1 MAKDILEN
9 DIFEALANSSDK
21 SYMYVTDMETGMTR
35 WSKAAVDFFDLP
47 SEYIDNIL
55 DVWGKKVHPDD
66 LGPYLEDINSVLS
79 GQKQRHEAQYRVLNK
94 LGKYIWVECQGSI
107 ILGENNE
114 PKVFAG
120 VVVCLDNRNKYD
132 ALTGVYTT
140 HEFYNRNID
149 GEEGFFVLIGMDNF
163 RETISS
169 YGYTVADS
177 VLVEVARILE
187 KQTGEM
193 DRIYR
198 FAGDEFLIVY
208 SGLSRREVEAKY
220 YDLKRVCSNIVT
232 ASHHHISSSISGGAV
247 QFPQEGKDIEDY
259 INDLENSLDSAKK
272 TDRGNLVFYSE
283 DIAKAQ
289 RRKKLLRDDLAVS
302 IQNDYKGFELYYQPL
317 VGAKDGHIIGC
328 EALLRWTGENIKDS
342 YPGEFIKALED
353 DGSIK
358 EVGFFVMKSAIRQLR
373 QWEDRFGDIK
383 LSFNISY
390 QQFMEQ
396 GFVDN
401 LLAEVRTSGVNPRN
415 LLCEL
420 TESSKIDNPKT
431 LAKMFQRIR
440 NAGISIALDDFG
452 TAYASMEMLKV
463 LPADI
468 IKIEHMFVSN
478 LEEQGHEID
487 FAIIENILSLAK
499 KLNLAS
505 VVEGVETPAVEGIV
519 KTLHPTYLQGY
530 YYSKPVCKAEF
541 EEMLRK
547 DRNM

>member
-47 SEYIDNIL
+47 SEYIDNVL
-55 DVWGKKVHPDD
+55 DVWSKKIHPDD
-66 LGPYLEDINSVLS
+66 IAPYLEDINSVLS

-107 ILGENNE
+107 ILDENNQ

-120 VVVCLDNRNKYD
+120 VVICLDNRNKYD

-187 KQTGEM
+187 NQTGEM

-208 SGLSRREVEAKY
+208 SGLSRRDVEAKY
-220 YDLKRVCSNIVT
+220 YDLKRACSNIVT
-232 ASHHHISSSISGGAV
+232 ASHQHISSSISGGAV
-247 QFPQEGKDIEDY
+247 EFPQDGKNIEDY
-259 INDLENSLDSAKK
+259 INDLENSLDAAKK

-283 DIAKAQ
+283 EIAQAQ

-302 IQNDYKGFELYYQPL
+302 IQNDYKGFELYFQPL
-317 VGAKDGHIIGC
+317 VDAKKGNIMGC
-328 EALLRWTGENIKDS
+328 EALLRWQGENIKDS
-342 YPGEFIKALED
+342 CPGEFIKVLED

-358 EVGFFVMKSAIRQLR
+358 EVGFFVMKSAIRQLK
-373 QWEDRFGDIK
+373 QWENRYGDIR

-401 LLAEVRTSGVNPRN
+401 LLAEVRTSGVNPHN
-415 LLCEL
+415 LMCEL
-420 TESSKIDNPKT
+420 TESSKIDNPKS

-440 NAGISIALDDFG
+440 NAGICIALDDFG

-499 KLNLAS
+499 KLNLTS

-519 KTLHPTYLQGY
+519 KALHPTYLQGY